1 MAVKPA
7 DLPAVL
13 DYILNRAPV
22 AELEVVAKALERRRQ
37 DAGRYEGL
45 GGLSPAAMAERM
57 AGSINQ
63 GIEGSMDS
71 LRRTVRKYVED
82 IIRRQAPE
90 ASDLEVAALLD
101 HYVGQAE
108 AAVLGQS
115 GSANSAPADGSPPGL
130 VDYDGGDV
138 TAGLPPDAVMMMV
151 RDFADY
157 SLGLMPPS
165 RQKELWDWMPRWQD
179 KYWISF
185 DPQLKSLIKARLEN
199 RLAEDA
205 FWQAVFS
212 ILGL

>member
-1 MAVKPA
+1 MAAKPA

-13 DYILNRAPV
+13 DFILNRAQP
-22 AELEVVAKALERRRQ
+22 AELEVIAKALERRRQ

-45 GGLSPAAMAERM
+45 GGLNPAAMAERM

-71 LRRTVRKYVED
+71 LRRTVRNYVED

-90 ASDLEVAALLD
+90 ASDDEVAALLD

-108 AAVLGQS
+108 AAVLGQA
-115 GSANSAPADGSPPGL
+115 GGAPDGGAPGL
-130 VDYDGGDV
+130 VDYDGGNV
-138 TAGLPPDAVMMMV
+138 TSGLPPDAVMLMV

-179 KYWISF
+179 KYWTSF
-185 DPQLKSLIKARLEN
+185 DPQLKSLLKARLEN